1 MYSIRQAADLIGVQP
16 KVIRRLLGEGRLPGA
31 VRVEAKH
38 GGHTWRISPE
48 ALETLRGFSRDDG
61 EQLVEVQAPTAVSP
75 PAACAAHGQPVQPA
89 AVPSGLTEAEIVARH
104 LAPAAAVLNGGSA
117 QTPKDHL
124 VPMSVVVELLRSEAD
139 QRRQAQRMAEDQAN
153 TVALLRQSIEID
165 RDEILRLR
173 AEITEIRQELQ
184 QAQRGLLRLQSKP
197 MPTVDHERVTMPLD
211 AETLQRIAA
220 MN

>member
-1 MYSIRQAADLIGVQP
+1 MYSIRQAADLLNVQP

-31 VRVEAKH
+31 VRVDAKH
-38 GGHTWRISPE
+38 GGQTWRISPE
-48 ALETLRGFSRDDG
+48 ALDTLRQFSRG
-61 EQLVEVQAPTAVSP
+61 EDEEPAEVQAPTAVVLPQFRVS
-75 PAACAAHGQPVQPA
+75 QPQPA
-89 AVPSGLTEAEIVARH
+89 EPVAVQAAMTEAEIVARH
-104 LAPAAAVLNGGSA
+104 MAPVAAVLNGG
-117 QTPKDHL
+117 QGQLPKEHL

-153 TVALLRQSIEID
+153 TVALLRQSIELD

-173 AEITEIRQELQ
+173 AEVIEVRQELQ

-197 MPTVDHERVTMPLD
+197 MPMVDHERVTMPLD
-211 AETLQRIAA
+211 AETLSRIAA

>member
-31 VRVEAKH
+31 VRIDAKH
-38 GGHTWRISPE
+38 GGQTWRISPE
-48 ALETLRGFSRDDG
+48 ALETLRQFSRGADEEPQD
-61 EQLVEVQAPTAVSP
+61 VQAPTAVLP
-75 PAACAAHGQPVQPA
+75 PIVRAVQVQTAGSAPA
-89 AVPSGLTEAEIVARH
+89 QVALSEAEIVARH
-104 LAPAAAVLNGGSA
+104 MAPVAAALNGG
-117 QTPKDHL
+117 QPLLGKEHL

-173 AEITEIRQELQ
+173 VEVIEIRQELQ

-197 MPTVDHERVTMPLD
+197 MPSVDHERVTMPLD
-211 AETLQRIAA
+211 PETLQRIAA